1 MFGLFRRQDPRFRE
15 DPNALFCQVRT
26 DRNGEIIH
34 VRLSKTSEMSLQ
46 GNSYFVRKALVG
58 PNTLDNA
65 VLEVTMTR
73 AHKVTLATVDGGS
86 LLPVRDWE

>member
-1 MFGLFRRQDPRFRE
+1 
-15 DPNALFCQVRT
+15 
-26 DRNGEIIH
+26 
-34 VRLSKTSEMSLQ
+34 
-46 GNSYFVRKALVG
+46 VG